1 MSAYPLTPDFL
12 TFLSELSDNNNRDWF
27 NQNKKRFKS
36 NVEQPFKDFVS
47 IMIGHLQKEL
57 SGLDHLEAKDCIFRI
72 YRDVRFSADKS
83 PYKTKVSALITPG
96 GRKDM
101 SGLGLYNELSSD
113 DFRVYSGLYQLDSN
127 QLKNVRT
134 HISYNLDRFHELITR
149 KDFVKTFGAIQ
160 GDKNK
165 RLPKEFIEDAEQ
177 QPLLYNKQFYYFT
190 KFEPNVIL
198 NEGLVNKVVET
209 FLVARPL
216 SEFLIEG
223 LEG

>member
-1 MSAYPLTPDFL
+1 MIYFNEDTLRFL
-12 TFLSELSDNNNRDWF
+12 AELKKHNDRDWF
-27 NQNKKRFKS
+27 AGNKKRYEK
-36 NVEQPFKDFVS
+36 NVKEPYNTF
-47 IMIGHLQKEL
+47 IGDLIGALSEHIPGLAITPKE
-57 SGLDHLEAKDCIFRI
+57 AVFRI
-72 YRDVRFSADKS
+72 YRDVRFSKDKS

-113 DFRVYSGLYQLDSN
+113 DFRVYSGLYQLDSK

-134 HISYNLDRFHELITR
+134 HISYNLDRFHELITQ